1 MFDILSFFTEDTTTY
16 SESNIVMYV
25 FDETRTDEFIM
36 NSLDSYRYAYIS
48 DEDLSE
54 NVEKMGTARSEEIKE
69 VLPTDPIIQSGEF
82 AEILTFMLFYALYPE
97 YNVAP
102 LRWRWKEEKN
112 RAVHF
117 ADIMLLSCPD
127 EEHPKDTDKV
137 MTVEVKSRA
146 TRPGKRES
154 SINNA
159 IVGALKDS
167 ISREGKT
174 LSFLLQRY
182 KRDNSSMTEAQ
193 KDHWRAVGYFFHS
206 FWYMELID
214 RFGDV
219 PWVDQ
224 VLQEDSP
231 EAYGPRVDRKTV
243 ADKVLER
250 LQWTAQNISNFSLQD
265 CDNTITQAS
274 VLASISRF
282 ALRYGT

>member
-25 FDETRTDEFIM
+25 FDETRSDEFILG
-36 NSLDSYRYAYIS
+36 SLLSYRNAYIS

-54 NVEKMGTARSEEIKE
+54 NIEKMGTTRSEEIKE
-69 VLPTDPIIQSGEF
+69 VLPTEAIIQSGEF
-82 AEILTFMLFYALYPE
+82 AEILTFTLFNALYPE

-127 EEHPKDTDKV
+127 EKHPKDTDKI

-146 TRPGKRES
+146 TRPGKGES

-182 KRDNSSMTEAQ
+182 KRDKQFDMAKKVKRFEDAVDYPYQTQHNAMAIVDSSYMDVYHIGNLDSTLIE
-193 KDHWRAVGYFFHS
+193 KIESFNNTHTINHHSMAVFVIPLDNLKSKY
-206 FWYMELID
+206 E
-214 RFGDV
+214 
-219 PWVDQ
+219 
-224 VLQEDSP
+224 
-231 EAYGPRVDRKTV
+231 RVY
-243 ADKVLER
+243 
-250 LQWTAQNISNFSLQD
+250 Q
-265 CDNTITQAS
+265 
-274 VLASISRF
+274 SIPN
-282 ALRYGT
+282 L

>member
-127 EEHPKDTDKV
+127 EEHPKDTDKI

-146 TRPGKRES
+146 TRPDNGES

-182 KRDNSSMTEAQ
+182 KRDKQFGMAKKVKRFEDAVAYPYQTQHNAMAIVDSSYMDAYHIGNLDSTLIKEIESFNNTHAMSHRSMAVFVIPLDNLKSKYERVYQAIPNS
-193 KDHWRAVGYFFHS
+193 
-206 FWYMELID
+206 
-214 RFGDV
+214 
-219 PWVDQ
+219 
-224 VLQEDSP
+224 
-231 EAYGPRVDRKTV
+231 
-243 ADKVLER
+243 
-250 LQWTAQNISNFSLQD
+250 
-265 CDNTITQAS
+265 
-274 VLASISRF
+274 
-282 ALRYGT
+282 